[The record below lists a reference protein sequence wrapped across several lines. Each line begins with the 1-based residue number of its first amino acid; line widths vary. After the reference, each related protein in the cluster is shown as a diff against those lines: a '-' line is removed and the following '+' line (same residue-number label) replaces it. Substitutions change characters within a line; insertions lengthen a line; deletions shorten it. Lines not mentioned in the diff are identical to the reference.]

1 MNTDKEY
8 KRFHLSSSINI
19 VAFRRYVDNLI
30 YTQTNLNIPVV
41 LEADDAMPVMHTIV
55 GIFIGYEQCSDSLN
69 ILWEPFT
76 TYSTA
81 EFLSIYEQMP
91 DNFYVQPLGAFD
103 NKTNT
108 IQKITGFH
116 VKSYE

>member
-8 KRFHLSSSINI
+8 KRFHLSSDVNI
-19 VAFRRYVDNLI
+19 AAVMRYVDNLI

-41 LEADDAMPVMHTIV
+41 LEADGVMPVMHTIV
-55 GIFIGYEQCSDSLN
+55 GIFIGYEQCGDFLN

-76 TYSTA
+76 TYSNKT
-81 EFLSIYEQMP
+81 FLSIYEQIP
-91 DNFYVQPLGAFD
+91 DNFYAQPLGVLD

-108 IQKITGFH
+108 VHKITGFL
-116 VKSYE
+116 VRSYE